1 MKRRGFY
8 QLHRWLGILS
18 SLFVC
23 LVALTAIALNRADLW
38 RGWFLS
44 GQSHQAFSVAQARQ
58 LAADP
63 HDPKHLLAADPQA
76 LYQSFD
82 GGQRW
87 QELKLY
93 VPAEKVAGIGFD
105 PAQAGAIWVALRDA
119 GLFFSD
125 DGGEIWEEDFSLP
138 FEPFKGEAIEA
149 LLVSQGPT
157 LSLRTALGWYRKD
170 ATGNWTQTPLVGNP
184 ETVLSLHDWIWRLH
198 TGRFAGL
205 WGPLFY
211 DAIALSLILLAL
223 TGLRLSWRPRRK
235 RPEEPSTRS
244 AARSGHDAL
253 AR

>member
-23 LVALTAIALNRADLW
+23 LVALTAIALNRVDLW
-38 RGWFLS
+38 RGWFMQA
-44 GQSHQAFSVAQARQ
+44 QSQPAFSVARARQ

-63 HDPKHLLAADPQA
+63 HDPQHLLAADPQA

-93 VPAEKVAGIGFD
+93 VPAEKVTGIGFD
-105 PAQAGAIWVALRDA
+105 PVQAGAVWVALRDA

-138 FEPFKGEAIEA
+138 FEPIKGEAIES

-170 ATGNWTQTPLVGNP
+170 AAGDWAQTPLVDQP
-184 ETVLSLHDWIWRLH
+184 QTVLSLHDWIWRLH
-198 TGRFAGL
+198 TGRFAGF
-205 WGPLFY
+205 WGPLLY
-211 DAIALSLILLAL
+211 DVIALSLIVLAL

-235 RPEEPSTRS
+235 RPGVSERSSDQSST
-244 AARSGHDAL
+244 HDVL
-253 AR
+253 SV